1 MTTKKTERKQLRDS
15 LPKHYS
21 KLAYMMLQGQN
32 KHYSR
37 RTIVAVANCER
48 DNVVIE
54 KVLAT
59 LAHQFNKEKE
69 AIKNLSKK

>member
-1 MTTKKTERKQLRDS
+1 MTTKETERKQLRDS

-21 KLAYMMLQGQN
+21 KLALIMLKGQN
-32 KHYSR
+32 KSYSR
-37 RTIVAVANCER
+37 RTIIAVANGER

-69 AIKNLSKK
+69 AIKNLQKK